1 MHTPPNGPPQ
11 LGTAGLWQRGGSVL
25 PPQVTAMPCNAAW
38 KSPEVETVL
47 SLFEDCEVWKVL
59 GEGTEMKGFAFRGVE
74 REAKGGGEGQGN
86 RPGAMAAWEGCAGRA
101 VTSWQDQA
109 A

>member
-1 MHTPPNGPPQ
+1 M
-11 LGTAGLWQRGGSVL
+11 L
-25 PPQVTAMPCNAAW
+25 PPQVTAMPSNAAW